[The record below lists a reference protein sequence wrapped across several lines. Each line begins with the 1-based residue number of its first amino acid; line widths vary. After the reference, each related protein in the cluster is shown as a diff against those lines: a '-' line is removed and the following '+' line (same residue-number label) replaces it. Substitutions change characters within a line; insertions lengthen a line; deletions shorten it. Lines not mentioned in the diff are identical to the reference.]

1 MDSQPH
7 FPPILTLLL
16 SFPFFF
22 ILNGVCVN
30 SHNVT
35 TINIIPAT
43 EVGAAGNFP
52 INPRNALV

>member
-7 FPPILTLLL
+7 FPPILTLLH
-16 SFPFFF
+16 SFSSFL

-43 EVGAAGNFP
+43 EVGAAGNLS
-52 INPRNALV
+52 INPRNVLV